1 MAKDLA
7 EIELLLGPDDLLE
20 ITLGNIKIT
29 EDGVALALTHMHRDH
44 LLYDHETGTW
54 YEWCGDRWV
63 PDKVRRV
70 YHYCRELSRKASRNM
85 PLKDQ
90 EKTGRAAFASGAE
103 RLARA
108 DPAHATTRADWDADP
123 WLLGCPGKTVDLS
136 SGQANEPQQDD
147 RITKQTA
154 VAPADDANCL
164 VWLEF
169 LRKATGGDEEMIA
182 FLKQWCGYCL
192 TGITREHALIF
203 LYGPGGN
210 GKSVF
215 LNTISGIMG
224 DYAATASMNTFTAS
238 RSDRHPTDL
247 AMLHGAR
254 LVTSSETEAGRAWA
268 ESRIKQMT
276 GGDPITAR
284 FMRQDFFTYTPSFKL
299 TIVGNHQP
307 VLQNVDDAAKRR
319 FNIIPFKVKPKIPDT
334 TLEDKLRKE
343 WPQILRWMIDGCLEW
358 QKHGLCRSQSV
369 LNETADYFSEQ
380 DFMSQWLEETCVV
393 EPDNCE
399 CYCTAADL
407 YRSWREY
414 AKAGGEEAGSQKSLG
429 GKLARLGLR
438 KGQKKILKKN
448 CKVWIGVRFRKYG
461 E

>member
-1 MAKDLA
+1 MAKDFADIDRSLGQPVQKEVA
-7 EIELLLGPDDLLE
+7 PEKIE
-20 ITLGNIKIT
+20 IT
-29 EDGVALALTHMHRDH
+29 EDGVARAFTDMHCDH
-44 LLYDHETGTW
+44 LLYDHETGMW
-54 YEWCGDRWV
+54 YEWSGNRWV
-63 PDKVRRV
+63 PDKIRRA
-70 YHYCRELSRKASRNM
+70 YYYCRELSRKASLDMNEKAR
-85 PLKDQ
+85 
-90 EKTGRAAFASGAE
+90 EKTGRAAFASGVE

-108 DPAHATTRADWDADP
+108 DPAHAATRADWDANP
-123 WLLGCPGKTVDLS
+123 WLLGCPGTTVDLS
-136 SGQANEPQQDD
+136 SGRANEPHQDD

-154 VAPADDANCL
+154 VTPADEANCSL
-164 VWLEF
+164 WLEF
-169 LRKATGGDEEMIA
+169 LHDATGSDEEMIA

-224 DYAATASMNTFTAS
+224 DYAATASMDTFTAS

-284 FMRQDFFTYTPSFKL
+284 FMRQDFFTFTPSFKL

-319 FNIIPFKVKPKIPDT
+319 FNIIPFKVKPEIPDT
-334 TLEDKLRKE
+334 TLEEKLRKE

-358 QKHGLCRSQSV
+358 QQQGLCRSQSV

-380 DFMSQWLEETCVV
+380 DFMSQWLDEVCIV
-393 EPDNCE
+393 EPDNQGCFS
-399 CYCTAADL
+399 TAADL

-414 AKAGGEEAGSQKSLG
+414 AKEGGEEAGSQKSLG
-429 GKLARLGLR
+429 SKLARHGLR
-438 KGQKKILKKN
+438 KGQKKIQGKN
-448 CKVWIGVRFRKYG
+448 YKVWIGVRFRG
-461 E
+461 AGD